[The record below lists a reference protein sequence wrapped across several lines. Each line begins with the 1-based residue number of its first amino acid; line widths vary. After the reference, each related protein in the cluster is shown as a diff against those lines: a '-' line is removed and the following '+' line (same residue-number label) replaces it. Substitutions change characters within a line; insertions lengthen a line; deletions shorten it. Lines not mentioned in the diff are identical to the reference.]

1 METKSKQKNVDK
13 QGTSSHREERLVLG
27 SLGVQEPEHKQCGIT
42 HYAGCACH
50 EQGWENKWNAAVEMA
65 ALATVE
71 RDEARRI
78 WSIYQDQCAEL
89 RERYA
94 MHHAEA
100 ELITIDNIRLKCTL
114 AKWIEWA
121 RMHGHL
127 EHAAGIADDSRRLI
141 SPENANVEARR

>member
-1 METKSKQKNVDK
+1 MIPENTDTQLKADGQSAPCSAFAWARYNDATVNAMLC
-13 QGTSSHREERLVLG
+13 GGASHTSIIAVLA
-27 SLGVQEPEHKQCGIT
+27 SEKADLMKRI
-42 HYAGCACH
+42 
-50 EQGWENKWNAAVEMA
+50 
-65 ALATVE
+65 VE
-71 RDEARRI
+71 RDEAQRI

-141 SPENANVEARR
+141 SPENVKGDSQSPTKNL